1 MNVLWNEILNL
12 VRKINFSGQLEEEN
26 SIWTVL
32 KKSNL
37 LM

>member
-1 MNVLWNEILNL
+1 MNVLWNEVLNM
-12 VRKINFSGQLEEEN
+12 VRKINFSRQLEEEN